1 MFNKDRTILEFP
13 IEEFNFNDGID
24 VIDELQVG
32 TSVTLV
38 SEPDNPYNPEA
49 VSIYYGEVKL
59 GYVAPGDG
67 YLFKLLYFGYG
78 SKIEAKISQRNNDN
92 LNENY
97 FRVVVYAI
105 DNRIK

>member
-1 MFNKDRTILEFP
+1 MYDKDRTIFEFP

-24 VIDELQVG
+24 VIDELHVG
-32 TSVTLV
+32 THVTLM

-49 VSIYYGEVKL
+49 VAIYYGETKL

-67 YLFKLLYFGYG
+67 YLYQLLYFGY
-78 SKIEAKISQRNNDN
+78 SSIVEAKISQRNTDN

-97 FRVVVYAI
+97 FRVVVYAK
-105 DNRIK
+105 DNRKK